1 MSLEVKWYDDE
12 KSIII
17 ATITRTSTWDE
28 YHQAVEWM
36 VSEAKK
42 RDRRVDVIFY
52 DNVGMPQGN
61 PLPHLQMG
69 STKIIQ
75 QPNIRL
81 TIIAGSQGY
90 SGFTRSMLEI
100 LQKVFSRT
108 LFKFPNVSEDRKG
121 GLLFMRT
128 LEDALSHIK
137 KDRAEAP
144 ASTA

>member
-1 MSLEVKWYDDE
+1 MSLDVKWYDE
-12 KSIII
+12 EESIIMVTI
-17 ATITRTSTWDE
+17 AHSTTWSE
-28 YHQAVEWM
+28 YHQAVDWI

-52 DNVGMPQGN
+52 DNVGMPKGN

-108 LFKFPNVSEDRKG
+108 LFKFPNVSEDRKE